1 MKLVINLLFL
11 FSPPLIKERGKVSLE
26 DLVFLRE
33 ASLDKWAGYW

>member
-1 MKLVINLLFL
+1 VRLVISLLF

-26 DLVFLRE
+26 DLVSLRE